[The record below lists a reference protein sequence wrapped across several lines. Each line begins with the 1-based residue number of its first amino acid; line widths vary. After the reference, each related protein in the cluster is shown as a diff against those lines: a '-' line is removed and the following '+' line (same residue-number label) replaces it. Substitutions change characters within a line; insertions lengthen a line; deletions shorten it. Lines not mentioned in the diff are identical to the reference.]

1 MRVLRPCRPLLAAL
15 LLLCL
20 AGVLGGCG
28 SSGVATGD
36 TTGNGGVVGTGFQ
49 GLVIKPQKAAPALA
63 LRNYTGAPVN
73 LDSYRGKAVLVTFV
87 YTHCPDVC
95 PLIVSNLAAA
105 QRQLGAR
112 ASHVQIIAVTVDPK
126 NDTAGAVR
134 KFLVERG
141 AAGRMDYLIGTR
153 RQLAPVW
160 KAWGVAVTVNKYE
173 DTEAHS
179 ALVFG
184 VNPQGKIA
192 VVYSSAFTPAQIVH
206 DVPLI
211 ERG

>member
-1 MRVLRPCRPLLAAL
+1 VTRGLCRWPAWLCVAAL
-15 LLLCL
+15 
-20 AGVLGGCG
+20 LGGCG

-36 TTGNGGVVGTGFQ
+36 TAGNGVVGSGFQ
-49 GLVIKPQKAAPALA
+49 GLVIKPQKAAPALV

-73 LDSYRGKAVLVTFV
+73 LRSFRGKAVLVTFV

-95 PLIVSNLAAA
+95 PLIVANLAAA
-105 QRQLGAR
+105 QRQLGTRAR
-112 ASHVQIIAVTVDPK
+112 RVQIVAVTVDPK

-141 AAGRMDYLIGTR
+141 AASRMDYLIGTR
-153 RQLAPVW
+153 RQLLPVW
-160 KAWGVAVTVNKYE
+160 KAWGVAVTVNKFE

-179 ALVFG
+179 ALVYG
-184 VNPQGKIA
+184 ITPQGKIA
-192 VVYSSAFTPAQIVH
+192 VVYSSGFTPAQIVH

-211 ERG
+211 ERS

>member
-1 MRVLRPCRPLLAAL
+1 MTRMWRRWT

-20 AGVLGGCG
+20 AAALGGCG
-28 SSGVATGD
+28 SGAVATGE
-36 TTGNGGVVGTGFQ
+36 TAGNGVVGTGFQ
-49 GLVIKPQKAAPALA
+49 GLVIKPQKVAPALS
-63 LRNYTGAPVN
+63 LRDYTGAPVD
-73 LDSYRGKAVLVTFV
+73 LRSFRGKVVLVTFV

-105 QRQLGAR
+105 QRRLGAR
-112 ASHVQIIAVTVDPK
+112 AGRLQIVAVTVDPK

-134 KFLVERG
+134 KFLVERD

-153 RQLAPVW
+153 RRLLPVW

-173 DTEAHS
+173 DTEGHS

-184 VNPQGKIA
+184 ITPKGKIA
-192 VVYSSAFTPAQIVH
+192 VVYSSSFTPAQIVH

-211 ERG
+211 ERS

>member
-1 MRVLRPCRPLLAAL
+1 VTRRPRRWPVW
-15 LLLCL
+15 LCL
-20 AGVLGGCG
+20 AVVCGGCG
-28 SSGVATGD
+28 SSAVATGD
-36 TTGNGGVVGTGFQ
+36 TTRNGVVGSGFQ
-49 GLVIKPQKAAPALA
+49 GLVIKPQKVAPALA

-73 LDSYRGKAVLVTFV
+73 LSSFRGKAVLVTFV

-105 QRQLGAR
+105 QRQLGPR
-112 ASHVQIIAVTVDPK
+112 ASQLRIIAVTVDPK

-134 KFLVERG
+134 RFLVERD

-153 RQLAPVW
+153 HQLLFVW
-160 KAWGVAVTVNKYE
+160 KRWGVAVTVNKYE

-184 VNPQGKIA
+184 ITPAGKIV
-192 VVYSSAFTPAQIVH
+192 VVYSSNFTTAQIVH

-211 ERG
+211 ERS

>member
-1 MRVLRPCRPLLAAL
+1 MTRPGRRWLLW
-15 LLLCL
+15 LCL
-20 AGVLGGCG
+20 AVLLGGCG
-28 SSGVATGD
+28 SSAVATGD
-36 TTGNGGVVGTGFQ
+36 TTGNGVVGSGFQ

-73 LDSYRGKAVLVTFV
+73 LRSFRGKAVLVTFV

-105 QRQLGAR
+105 ERRLGAR
-112 ASHVQIIAVTVDPK
+112 AGRLQIIAVTVDPK

-134 KFLVERG
+134 KFLVERD
-141 AAGRMDYLIGTR
+141 AAGRMDYLTGTR
-153 RQLAPVW
+153 RQLLPVW

-184 VNPQGKIA
+184 ITPQGKIA
-192 VVYSSAFTPAQIVH
+192 VVYSSSFTPAQIVH
-206 DVPLI
+206 DLPLI
-211 ERG
+211 ERS

>member
-1 MRVLRPCRPLLAAL
+1 VRVVRPLLASL
-15 LLLCL
+15 LLVGL
-20 AGVLGGCG
+20 AVMLGGCG

-36 TTGNGGVVGTGFQ
+36 TTGTGGVVGTGFQ

-63 LRNYTGAPVN
+63 LRNYTGAAVN
-73 LDSYRGKAVLVTFV
+73 LKSFRGKAVLVTFV

-112 ASHVQIIAVTVDPK
+112 ARDVQIVAVTVDPK
-126 NDTAGAVR
+126 NDTARAVR
-134 KFLVERG
+134 RFLVERD

-153 RQLAPVW
+153 RQLTPVW
-160 KAWGVAVTVNKYE
+160 KAWGVAVTVNRYE

-184 VNPQGKIA
+184 VNPQGRIA
-192 VVYSSAFTPAQIVH
+192 VVYSSAFSPAQIVH

-211 ERG
+211 ERS

>member
-1 MRVLRPCRPLLAAL
+1 MRMWRRWALLICLAA
-15 LLLCL
+15 
-20 AGVLGGCG
+20 ALGGCG
-28 SSGVATGD
+28 SGAVATGE
-36 TTGNGGVVGTGFQ
+36 TTGNGVVGTGFQ

-63 LRNYTGAPVN
+63 LRDYTGAPVD
-73 LDSYRGKAVLVTFV
+73 LRSFRGKAVLVTFV

-95 PLIVSNLAAA
+95 PLIVSNLAAV

-112 ASHVQIIAVTVDPK
+112 AGRLQIVAVTVDPK

-134 KFLVERG
+134 KFLVERD

-153 RQLAPVW
+153 RQLLPVW

-173 DTEAHS
+173 DAEGHS

-184 VNPQGKIA
+184 ITPKGKIA
-192 VVYSSAFTPAQIVH
+192 VVYSSSFTPAQIGH

-211 ERG
+211 ERS

>member
-1 MRVLRPCRPLLAAL
+1 MGGPSRWLVLLCVAAL
-15 LLLCL
+15 
-20 AGVLGGCG
+20 LGGCG
-28 SSGVATGD
+28 SSEVATGD
-36 TTGNGGVVGTGFQ
+36 TTGNGVVGTGFQ

-63 LRNYTGAPVN
+63 LRNYTGTPVN
-73 LDSYRGKAVLVTFV
+73 LASFRGKAVLLTFV

-112 ASHVQIIAVTVDPK
+112 AGRVQIIAVTVDPK

-134 KFLVERG
+134 RFLVERD
-141 AAGRMDYLIGTR
+141 AAGHMDYLIGTR
-153 RQLAPVW
+153 RQLLPVW
-160 KAWGVAVTVNKYE
+160 KAWGVAVDVNKYE
-173 DTEAHS
+173 NTEAHS

-184 VNPQGKIA
+184 ITPQGKIA
-192 VVYSSAFTPAQIVH
+192 VVYSSNFTPAQIVH

-211 ERG
+211 ERS